1 VENQINL
8 LTMKGEHSVA
18 VPSGWH
24 PKTTGSPLGGGT
36 ITSINRTRHQSD
48 RRDRH
53 SL

>member
-24 PKTTGSPLGGGT
+24 PKTTGTGGT

-48 RRDRH
+48 RDVTDTH
-53 SL
+53 